1 MNINLILYFSKLMGG
16 VKMSRKDDEDNKKID
31 RENEI
36 WDDITNLELETA
48 SKKVEMLKKIKEIWN
63 E

>member
-1 MNINLILYFSKLMGG
+1 LNINLILYFSKLMGG

>member
-1 MNINLILYFSKLMGG
+1 
-16 VKMSRKDDEDNKKID
+16 MSRKDDEDNKKID